1 MDSEPQGP
9 EERATFIV
17 RLAKAA
23 SGRWHGVVEL
33 VDRRRR
39 RHVSGPE
46 ELADFIDAAFD
57 HPSPTRPTD
66 PSEPRLGGARWN

>member
-1 MDSEPQGP
+1 VDSEPRGP

-39 RHVSGPE
+39 RHVAGPE
-46 ELADFIDAAFD
+46 ELADFIDAAFAE
-57 HPSPTRPTD
+57 PSRIRPPD
-66 PSEPRLGGARWN
+66 RSEPPLGGPRWH